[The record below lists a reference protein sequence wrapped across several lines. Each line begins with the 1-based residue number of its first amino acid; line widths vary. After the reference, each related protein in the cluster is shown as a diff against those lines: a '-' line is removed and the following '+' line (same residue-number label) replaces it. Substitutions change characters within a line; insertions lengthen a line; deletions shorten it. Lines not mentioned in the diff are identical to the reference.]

1 MSLAD
6 IKKWNDLKSTRINV
20 GQKITI
26 QTFVQKAVIKKSEVK
41 TSETEVTAK
50 VPNRNEEEK
59 LVLYKVEN
67 GDTLWAIAKRFEGM
81 TIEKLRALNNLKSNE
96 SLKAGMILK
105 VIKKA

>member
-1 MSLAD
+1 
-6 IKKWNDLKSTRINV
+6 
-20 GQKITI
+20 
-26 QTFVQKAVIKKSEVK
+26 
-41 TSETEVTAK
+41 

>member
-1 MSLAD
+1 MLESHA
-6 IKKWNDLKSTRINV
+6 KEQNEEST
-20 GQKITI
+20 
-26 QTFVQKAVIKKSEVK
+26 
-41 TSETEVTAK
+41 VTAK
-50 VPNRNEEEK
+50 VPNRNSEEK

-81 TIEKLRALNNLKSNE
+81 TIEKLRELNGLKSNE